1 MDNYDLAI
9 IGAGWAGFNAA
20 MKAGQSGCKVALIEK
35 DKLGGTCL
43 NRGCIPTKAL
53 IQSAKILSLI
63 KKSSAFGVR
72 ADNPSINFSEIQR
85 RKEQIVSQLNSGMQF
100 MLKNNKNINF
110 IQGEARIVSAGEL
123 KIGKEKIAAKNI
135 LIATGSKPAELP
147 DLKFDGKKVI
157 SSDDILNLE
166 SIPKSLLII
175 GGGVIGCE
183 FASLFSVL
191 GSNVTIIE
199 LLPQL
204 LPQEDKELA
213 KKLETIFKKRGI
225 KVMTGFDAKAINF
238 DNYDL
243 VLLAIGRRP
252 NNLGLSE
259 IGIRLEKDRVVV
271 DDYLATSIPNIYA
284 AGDCIGGIMLA
295 HYASYQGE
303 LAAANLGSA
312 EKKKADSCAI
322 PNCIFTD
329 PEVASVG
336 IAEEKARQS
345 GIETKISRFDFQA
358 SGMARILGETEGFI
372 KIVSHKQN
380 GDILGASIIGPK
392 ATELIGI
399 LTLAVKSHLKAAQV
413 RDTVFAH
420 PTLSEC
426 VSEALKANHAV

>member
-20 MKAGQSGCKVALIEK
+20 MKAGQSGYKVALIEK

-53 IQSAKILSLI
+53 IQSAKILSLA

-72 ADNPSINFSEIQR
+72 SDSPSANFPEIQK
-85 RKEQIVSQLNSGMQF
+85 RKEQIINQLNNGMQF
-100 MLKNNKNINF
+100 MLKNKNINY
-110 IQGEARIVSAGEL
+110 IQGEAKIISPQEL
-123 KIGKEKIAAKNI
+123 SLGDEKIKAKNI

-191 GSNVTIIE
+191 GSNVAVIE

-204 LPQEDKELA
+204 LPQEDKETA

-225 KVMTGFDAKAINF
+225 KVMTGVDAKAVNF

-252 NNLGLSE
+252 NIAGLGE
-259 IGIRLEKDRVVV
+259 IGIRLEKNRVAV

-312 EKKKADSCAI
+312 DKKKADSCAI

-336 IAEEKARQS
+336 LSEEKARQS